1 VAALNAVG
9 NYVAPNVA
17 FSPADLGFN
26 NSTDTV
32 TLYVEAVDVSTDV
45 ADLEIK
51 VEVGWEP
58 PGGGGVEYSLS
69 DFVRVTALNLS
80 LMTVDGDNTVEKAR
94 HIEAFMEM
102 SG

>member
-1 VAALNAVG
+1 M
-9 NYVAPNVA
+9 
-17 FSPADLGFN
+17 
-26 NSTDTV
+26 
-32 TLYVEAVDVSTDV
+32 
-45 ADLEIK
+45 
-51 VEVGWEP
+51 
-58 PGGGGVEYSLS
+58 EYSLT